1 MHELIDEIT
10 EVQPDVKSENK
21 ASIGRFDS
29 PETLY
34 NSYVNLQRD
43 YTRKCQL
50 LKEAENAK
58 ATANAPVDFNDEL
71 NALIEKM
78 PEMNSLTQL
87 ISDGYEGSVS
97 ERLAQYL
104 LRNGLGESNQYNI
117 DELKSEVYR
126 DEELRQK
133 IFSEMIEEFVGSL
146 PPKPVKNR
154 GKTVISAAK
163 RPKSLSEATSLAAK
177 IIKNRRI
184 E

>member
-1 MHELIDEIT
+1 MHELIDET
-10 EVQPDVKSENK
+10 TDVQPDTKSENK

-29 PETLY
+29 PESLY

-58 ATANAPVDFNDEL
+58 ATVSAPANFNDEL

-78 PEMNSLTQL
+78 PEMNRLTDL

-104 LRNGLGESNQYNI
+104 IRNGLGESNQYNI

-126 DEELRQK
+126 DEELRER

-146 PPKPVKNR
+146 PPKPAKNR
-154 GKTVISAAK
+154 GTTVISVAK
-163 RPKSLSEATSLAAK
+163 RPKSLSEATSLASR

>member
-1 MHELIDEIT
+1 MQELIDET
-10 EVQPDVKSENK
+10 TDVQPDSKSENK

-29 PETLY
+29 PESLY

-50 LKEAENAK
+50 LKQAENAK
-58 ATANAPVDFNDEL
+58 ATACAPVDFNDEL

-78 PEMNSLTQL
+78 PETRKLSNL
-87 ISDGYEGSVS
+87 IGDGYEGSVS
-97 ERLAQYL
+97 ERLTQYIL
-104 LRNGLGESNQYNI
+104 KCGLGESNQYNI

-126 DEELRQK
+126 DEELREK

-163 RPKSLSEATSLAAK
+163 RPKNLSEASSLAAK